1 MHPSPLTAFWMLG
14 ISQLN
19 CVFAQKYIT
28 LILKMPKFVC
38 DFAQHS
44 WSVKADGM
52 AGQNNLQQREKPSQE
67 VPVLHTSTTATAPGA
82 ATSTTATAPGAAT
95 STTATAPGAATST
108 TVKAPGAATSTT
120 ATAPDVPWVWPG
132 CLWRRHAW
140 PPGWAAPC
148 AADPA
153 APPAA
158 PACGTACRW
167 SSLSCLTSP
176 LAAAASRLQ
185 GCPKDLGKG
194 QPGTNFNGH
203 VARRGVGSRPFCF
216 RSGVMCT
223 STLYLGRALEIPSSL
238 NPLKL
243 HWYTCQFYRKTSW
256 DTWFKSDSLPPFF
269 SSP

>member
-28 LILKMPKFVC
+28 LILKCP
-38 DFAQHS
+38 S
-44 WSVKADGM
+44 LSVTLLNT
-52 AGQNNLQQREKPSQE
+52 AGLWRLTAWQVRTTCSKGKNQVRRFQCCTPPPQRQRQ
-67 VPVLHTSTTATAPGA
+67 VLPPPPPPP
-82 ATSTTATAPGAAT
+82 PGAAT

-167 SSLSCLTSP
+167 SSLSCLMSP
-176 LAAAASRLQ
+176 PAAAASRLQ

-243 HWYTCQFYRKTSW
+243 HWYTCRFYRKTSW

-269 SSP
+269 SP